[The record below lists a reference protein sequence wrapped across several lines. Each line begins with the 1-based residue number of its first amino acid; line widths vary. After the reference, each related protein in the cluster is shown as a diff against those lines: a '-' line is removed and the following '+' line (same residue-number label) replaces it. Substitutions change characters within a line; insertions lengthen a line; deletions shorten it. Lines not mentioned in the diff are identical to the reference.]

1 MFTFSP
7 PMEKLITQLM
17 KFPGIGPK
25 MAQRIAFYMMK
36 MKKEEIEEV
45 AQSLLDFRDKLRHCS
60 ICYNLS
66 EKNPCEICADD
77 QRDHSQI
84 CVVEEPSDIVPVE
97 RTGNYRGIYHVLLG
111 TISPLDG
118 IGPEDI
124 KIKELVERVR
134 TGKIKEVIFATNPN
148 TEGEVTATYISRLL
162 KPLGVRVTR
171 IAYGIPVGGDLEYAD
186 EVTLNKALEGRR
198 EF

>member
-1 MFTFSP
+1 
-7 PMEKLITQLM
+7 
-17 KFPGIGPK
+17 
-25 MAQRIAFYMMK
+25 
-36 MKKEEIEEV
+36 
-45 AQSLLDFRDKLRHCS
+45 
-60 ICYNLS
+60 
-66 EKNPCEICADD
+66 
-77 QRDHSQI
+77 
-84 CVVEEPSDIVPVE
+84 VEEPSDIVPVE

-186 EVTLNKALEGRR
+186 EVTLYKALEGRR